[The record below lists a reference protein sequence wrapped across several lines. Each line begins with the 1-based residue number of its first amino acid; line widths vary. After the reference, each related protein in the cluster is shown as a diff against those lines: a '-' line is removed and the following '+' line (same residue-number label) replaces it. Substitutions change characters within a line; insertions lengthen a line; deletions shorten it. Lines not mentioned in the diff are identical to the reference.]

1 MRGLLRGTLVLLLVL
16 WVVGAP
22 SGCSN
27 KGDEGKPNPE
37 LKVPNVPPGN
47 RGQGGQQGPPRPL
60 K

>member
-1 MRGLLRGTLVLLLVL
+1 MQRLLRDTLVPLLAVLV
-16 WVVGAP
+16 VSAP

-47 RGQGGQQGPPRPL
+47 RGQGGQQVPPRPL